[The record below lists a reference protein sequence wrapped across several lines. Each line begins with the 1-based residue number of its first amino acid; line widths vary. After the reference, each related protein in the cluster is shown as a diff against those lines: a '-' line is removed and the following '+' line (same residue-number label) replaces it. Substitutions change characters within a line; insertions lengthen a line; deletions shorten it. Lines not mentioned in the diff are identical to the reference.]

1 MNLLLTIKT
10 YSGVDIVGSIVLYL
24 NFSKKRTERKVK
36 TSLAVRFFIEQ
47 NGGAIIIS
55 YLLIYFACLQ

>member
-10 YSGVDIVGSIVLYL
+10 YSGVNIVRSIVFIFKL
-24 NFSKKRTERKVK
+24 SKKRTERKVK

-47 NGGAIIIS
+47 NGCAIIIS

>member
-10 YSGVDIVGSIVLYL
+10 YSGVNIVGVLFIFKL
-24 NFSKKRTERKVK
+24 SKKRTERKVK
-36 TSLAVRFFIEQ
+36 TSLSVRFFIEQ

-55 YLLIYFACLQ
+55 YVLIYFACLQ

>member
-24 NFSKKRTERKVK
+24 NFKKRTERKVK